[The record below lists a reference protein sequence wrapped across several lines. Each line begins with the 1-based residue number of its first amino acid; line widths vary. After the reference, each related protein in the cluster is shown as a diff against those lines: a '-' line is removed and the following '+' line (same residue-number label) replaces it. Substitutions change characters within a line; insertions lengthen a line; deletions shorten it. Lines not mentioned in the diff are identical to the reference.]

1 MITKNIDG
9 VAVPLTDVELA
20 EFEAR
25 QNASTEP
32 PPAPDRVT
40 NYQARAV
47 MRQVPMPDG
56 RSLFTTVDTAL
67 REAVA
72 ATAGLDEFDPQRVE
86 ADVSW
91 QAWEQANEY
100 ERHGAL
106 VGLLAAKFGLDDART
121 DDLFRQAA
129 TVRA

>member
-1 MITKNIDG
+1 MSARRFNLPSSIDD
-9 VAVPLTDVELA
+9 VPDK
-20 EFEAR
+20 
-25 QNASTEP
+25 
-32 PPAPDRVT
+32 VT

-72 ATAGLDEFDPQRVE
+72 ATAGLDEFEPQRVE

-100 ERHGAL
+100 ERYGAL